1 MRLSYRRQRKG
12 IILIIIISILTMFML
27 IGVTY
32 VVVSGHFEQTAVINL
47 RANQVE
53 VTAEK
58 QLDTALFQVLR
69 GTDSPGSALRGHN
82 LMEDKYGHKAIY
94 GVIVEATHVHS
105 EEHNRDLYPAR
116 DTILELKVYLHDIYR
131 MGDRGRDGSVTIP
144 GSFIPYTP
152 YAPERHIP
160 LTLGMQDERT
170 IYPENEDPPVVLT
183 RQGVSLL
190 GLGALNG
197 RVFTFLESTAK
208 HHSSRI
214 LKSNWN
220 FQNPDIEDFDPRYN
234 FIIRVPFP
242 PISVS
247 TPASNF
253 EGKTFL
259 INGRDF
265 SGTGGGLKAN
275 TVANTATQLDH
286 GSLLPIRATDGASD
300 FAAYRQGGLNEGYDV
315 PDYQNMLLAG
325 LLTNPNP
332 AGDRELQHIIPSL
345 HRPAL
350 FNYWIHHRHDF
361 IDLESMTLEQQ
372 AEMRNPVI
380 YNRALA
386 STLRRIIARPL
397 PWDHPDFSGGN
408 EALSVTNVL
417 LDVQQ
422 TAMNLGLPMPG
433 RSNVDDDGNGHR
445 DYFDHNQNG
454 QFDPGID
461 EIDYNE
467 LFFVQGNN
475 IWDNPSALRPA
486 KNEFPWDVDNDADG
500 KADSIWVDLGAP
512 IQTNGTGR
520 LYKPLFAILCTDLDG
535 RINVNTHGNASHY
548 LALESSNAP
557 VPLAG
562 GQTTQG
568 FPRGL
573 GYGPSEINLFGSL
586 LRPNAEG
593 VQDYKEILAS
603 RYNVSSDSIWG
614 AGFDTPPRRDPN
626 RTHHPIVGLLP
637 PWNGYSG
644 NYLAAG
650 SWNSYFQSTTDIWGE
665 LARGINTAGNPVS
678 EAVQQP
684 VRGAL
689 RDMITDNPYEAI
701 VSTTLPF
708 TDPDHPFES
717 RDLERVLRYNDSDQP
732 TYIHVGSD
740 GKWGIAN
747 QDDDGNGITDDISEA
762 LSEGSDDYIAKATNG
777 SRLLELTDT
786 FENPANQRAVTTES
800 FDPPV
805 PSVQIPKHLRG
816 HVNLDDG
823 GHVVQL
829 LRARIL
835 EELGGERLALRELGG
850 GSPVKLE
857 YELNK
862 LMAPINSMTGT
873 RNPLIDIKL
882 LDGLKMDVNRPFGNG
897 QDDNGD
903 GVVDNFSEI
912 FMNAGPN
919 LFNFTVDNP
928 SDLNDDGRIDYKDM
942 RDAEPWVANYI
953 PEVVPFDR
961 DNDGQF
967 GSNVEEWD
975 ANLARYHFA
984 RQLYVLALLFNDR
997 NEHGDTAYPPQNNND
1012 EFNIEAERE
1021 FDDLSWRYHWAQ
1033 WAINVVDFRDPDSAM
1048 TPFEFDLNPFDGWDV
1063 DGQINSEMTPSGDD
1077 NHRDRALVWGT
1088 ERPELLISESVVFHD
1103 RRSEDIKEV
1112 GGANDGISDQ
1122 RLMPQSGAF
1131 FELYNP
1137 WFNPSSDANA
1147 PASGALPPA
1156 EFYANGELR
1165 LDKASYHAN
1174 KDGWFSPVFRMLVIK
1189 GPNEADHMKDPDAHE
1204 ADRRPANNDIQRA
1217 IYFTQSRHRA
1227 NNNDPSNQVD
1237 IPTGPGHG
1245 KEQFFTTI
1253 EPGGLQGGS
1262 YAVIGSSGQEIG
1274 SHGRTADGHDYYD
1287 TWIGRHKRAV
1297 GGQGNTA
1304 EGRDALRYD
1313 ETRRIRLIPDPDVQV
1328 QARLLNNGFID
1339 QFHGDNYKY
1348 IRNQNGEVEL
1358 VGPRTNQKVIAL
1370 PINRALRG
1378 GVAEER
1384 SLTLTE
1390 PVNGYGVNS
1399 LPGMDGGEREI
1410 NPPLDIPLDT
1420 HLRNDVL
1427 KTGLNVNGT
1436 VLNYAVVHLQR
1447 LADPMR
1453 PYDEATNPYLT
1464 IDSSSIDVV
1473 AFNSVGNENLP
1484 GDRIVDGDYQ
1494 NHINDGDAAEPK
1506 IVSSRQRGN
1515 RVEGNLIWKFEPRS
1529 ALVAEMAEGA
1539 VVDPAVRRNL
1549 NDRLAAQ
1556 QGFEYDLK
1564 VTLGFLNRGYGQPQP
1579 NGTPQPNSPFPW
1591 LQWNNRPFV
1600 TNTEMMQVP
1609 YSRSSRL
1616 LHDFDVME
1624 NPDPY
1629 NDDRDL
1635 ISGQF
1640 PHLINFFNASNSADL
1655 FEYTET
1661 PTQYDAAYDYM
1672 PAFERNING
1681 NETIFR
1687 HGTEELYPPFNKVSF
1702 FRDPGKININTVYDP
1717 AVFAGVM
1724 NGHGSGSG
1732 ATGLLIYPDWV
1743 NSRRDYIPNVFGLYH
1758 NDVPTQ
1764 FQNPLRPIAST
1775 DMVPLRSMIYE
1786 RDETTYPSLLRGNDN
1801 NEEANDNNHTLL
1813 GNYYA
1818 DHARN
1823 TQRNPTFKY
1832 QALQRMSNLVTS
1844 RSNVYAVWVTVA
1856 YFEVRSVPNS
1866 VLYPDGYILGQ
1877 ELGLDTGQAERHR
1890 MFSVIDRS
1898 IPTAYDGGKNHN
1910 VEKTILHRTLIE

>member
-53 VTAEK
+53 VSAEK

-69 GTDSPGSALRGHN
+69 GTNSPGSALRGHN
-82 LMEDKYGHKAIY
+82 LMEDKYGHKAID
-94 GVIVEATHVHS
+94 GVIVEANPV
-105 EEHNRDLYPAR
+105 AQGA
-116 DTILELKVYLHDIYR
+116 ILELKVYLHDIYR
-131 MGDRGRDGSVTIP
+131 RGGELIP
-144 GSFIPYTP
+144 RIPYDP
-152 YAPERHIP
+152 QVWDNFQDYINAVHIP
-160 LTLGMQDERT
+160 LSVDMKDEST
-170 IYPENEDPPVVLT
+170 IFPENQDPPVVLAK
-183 RQGVSLL
+183 RGVSLL
-190 GLGALNG
+190 SLGALNG

-208 HHSSRI
+208 HHSTRI
-214 LKSNWN
+214 LKSNWSIDT
-220 FQNPDIEDFDPRYN
+220 PYN
-234 FIIRVPFP
+234 FVIRMPFP
-242 PISVS
+242 PISVT

-253 EGKTFL
+253 VGKTFL

-265 SGTGGGLKAN
+265 SGTGGGLN
-275 TVANTATQLDH
+275 FNTAGDNSPQLDH
-286 GSLLPIRATDGASD
+286 GSLMPIRATDGASD
-300 FAAYRQGGLNEGYDV
+300 FAVYRQGGLNEGYDA

-325 LLTNPNP
+325 LLTNPDPN
-332 AGDRELQHIIPSL
+332 GERELEHIIPSL

-350 FNYWIHHRHDF
+350 FNYWIHHRHEF
-361 IDLESMTLEQQ
+361 INLNSMTPERQ
-372 AEMRNPVI
+372 AEMRDPVI

-397 PWDHPDFSGGN
+397 PWDHPEFSGGN

-417 LDVQQ
+417 VDVQQ
-422 TAMNLGLPMPG
+422 TALNLGQPMPG

-467 LFFVQGNN
+467 LFFVQDNR
-475 IWDNPSALRPA
+475 IWDNPSALRPD
-486 KNEFPWDVDNDADG
+486 KNEFPWDIDNDGDG
-500 KADSIWVDLGAP
+500 KTDSIWVDLGAP
-512 IQTNGTGR
+512 IQTNGNGKR
-520 LYKPLFAILCTDLDG
+520 YKPLFAILCTDLDG

-548 LALESSNAP
+548 LALERSNAP

-573 GYGPSEINLFGSL
+573 GYGPSEINLGSL
-586 LRPNAEG
+586 LPQNAEG
-593 VQDYKEILAS
+593 VIDYKEILAS
-603 RYNVSSDSIWG
+603 RYDVPPSSIFG
-614 AGFDTPPRRDPN
+614 AGWPGQRDPD

-637 PWNGYSG
+637 PWNGYPG

-689 RDMITDNPYEAI
+689 RDMLTDNPYEAI

-708 TDPDHPFES
+708 TDHDTPFES

-732 TYIHVGSD
+732 TYMHKGSD
-740 GKWGIAN
+740 GQWGIAGA
-747 QDDDGNGITDDISEA
+747 DDDENGLIDDISEA
-762 LSEGSDDYIAKATNG
+762 LSEGSDDYIAKDTNG

-786 FENPANQRAVTTES
+786 FENLANQRAVTTES

-805 PSVQIPKHLRG
+805 PSVQIPKHLREYA
-816 HVNLDDG
+816 NLDDG

-829 LRARIL
+829 LRARMI
-835 EELGGERLALRELGG
+835 EELGGERPALRNLGR
-850 GSPVKLE
+850 GSPVRLE
-857 YELNK
+857 YELNS
-862 LMAPINSMTGT
+862 LMAGIVTGPNDEVL
-873 RNPLIDIKL
+873 RRHPLIDIKL
-882 LDGLKMDVNRPFGNG
+882 LDGLKMDINRPFGNG

-903 GVVDNFSEI
+903 GVVDNFSEV
-912 FMNAGPN
+912 FMNAGRN
-919 LFNFTVDNP
+919 LFNFDDPNP
-928 SDLNDDGRIDYKDM
+928 SDLNDDDLIDYRDM

-953 PEVVPFDR
+953 PQIRRFDR
-961 DNDGQF
+961 DNDGKF

-997 NEHGDTAYPPQNNND
+997 SENGNAEYPPENNAD
-1012 EFNIEAERE
+1012 EFNPAAEEE

-1048 TPFEFDLNPFDGWDV
+1048 TPFEFDVNPFDGWNV
-1063 DGQINSEMTPSGDD
+1063 DGQINSEMTPSADD

-1103 RRSEDIKEV
+1103 RRSEDIEEV
-1112 GGANDGISDQ
+1112 GGAEDPTLDQ

-1137 WFNPSSDANA
+1137 WFNPSSDGSA

-1174 KDGWFSPVFRMLVIK
+1174 KDGWYSPVFRMLVVN
-1189 GPNEADHMKDPDAHE
+1189 GPEKIKDPDAHE
-1204 ADRRPANNDIQRA
+1204 ADRKPANNNIERA

-1227 NNNDPSNQVD
+1227 NNNDPTNKVD

-1253 EPGGLQGGS
+1253 EPDGLRGGS

-1287 TWIGRHKRAV
+1287 TWIGRHKLAL
-1297 GGQGNTA
+1297 GGQGNSG

-1313 ETRRIRLIPDPDVQV
+1313 ETRRIRLIPDHPQI

-1378 GVAEER
+1378 DVAEER

-1390 PVNGYGVNS
+1390 PVDGYGVNS

-1410 NPPLDIPLDT
+1410 DPPLDLPLDLQT
-1420 HLRNDVL
+1420 SLYA
-1427 KTGLNVNGT
+1427 NGT
-1436 VLNYAVVHLQR
+1436 VTNYAVVHLQR

-1464 IDSSSIDVV
+1464 IDSSSIDVT
-1473 AFNSVGNENLP
+1473 AFNSVGKEDL
-1484 GDRIVDGDYQ
+1484 GDDEYH
-1494 NHINDGDAAEPK
+1494 NHINEKPGDIPDAREPK

-1515 RVEGNLIWKFEPRS
+1515 HVDGNLIWKFEPKTPNIVEFPN
-1529 ALVAEMAEGA
+1529 APNATILQ
-1539 VVDPAVRRNL
+1539 NL
-1549 NDRLAAQ
+1549 NERLALN

-1564 VTLGFLNRGYGQPQP
+1564 VTLGFLNRGYGPPRQD
-1579 NGTPQPNSPFPW
+1579 GTPQDNRPFPW

-1600 TNTEMMQVP
+1600 SNTEMMQVP

-1616 LHDFDVME
+1616 LHDFDIMDID
-1624 NPDPY
+1624 NSDPY
-1629 NDDRDL
+1629 DDDRDL

-1640 PHLINFFNASNSADL
+1640 PHLINFFNANNSADL

-1661 PTQYDAAYDYM
+1661 PTQYDAAYNYM
-1672 PAFERNING
+1672 PGFEG
-1681 NETIFR
+1681 NTY
-1687 HGTEELYPPFNKVSF
+1687 GADELYPPFNKYSF
-1702 FRDPGKININTVYDP
+1702 FRDPGKININTVFDP

-1724 NGHGSGSG
+1724 NGHGSGS
-1732 ATGLLIYPDWV
+1732 AANGLLIYSDWV
-1743 NSRRDYIPNVFGLYH
+1743 NSRRAYVPNVFGLYN
-1758 NDVPTQ
+1758 NDIPTQ

-1775 DMVPLRSMIYE
+1775 DMVPLSGMIYNG
-1786 RDETTYPSLLRGNDN
+1786 DETTYPSLLRGNDN
-1801 NEEANDNNHTLL
+1801 NEEGNDNNHILL
-1813 GNYYA
+1813 GNAYP

-1832 QALQRMSNLVTS
+1832 QALQRMSNLATS

-1856 YFEVRSVPNS
+1856 YFEVSSVQNS
-1866 VLYPDGYILGQ
+1866 VMHPDGFVLGP
-1877 ELGLDTGQAERHR
+1877 ELGLDTGQAKRHR
-1890 MFSVIDRS
+1890 IFSIIDRS
-1898 IPTAYDGGKNHN
+1898 IPAAYDGGNNHN
-1910 VEKTILHRTLIE
+1910 VEKTILHRTVIE